1 MNPINSGTYMK
12 TWKLYSECK
21 SNQKKPSAN
30 KQNHTRLII
39 ALFATLLAIFILA
52 SCTSKEYSYNFA
64 DSRDALNTYESLLKD
79 TRTIDHASTDKLS
92 SLINTWQELGDTVF
106 HFIEKD
112 PAFKAH
118 VNLSC
123 DYYALHDSIKVELMR
138 LASGDVRTLKDVL
151 LIKYNTSVYK
161 DDKEILPMLEKCRK
175 FEASVDS
182 LLPYKMDKKQTLSLY
197 RSFLASVEQKGI
209 NNSVDLYQTLMEED
223 RIFKTFLSHL
233 DEYPNESLADI
244 TKSTENMCE
253 IIYRNANDGK
263 LDCKEVV
270 VQMAMR
276 TNRRLLQN
284 AHTCIESISKKHN
297 LDNDQRHAYFWM
309 MIQPFIS
316 IDSFGM
322 SVLSNEQMKEFDT
335 IIHDIETLDSEK
347 KLGEHKEIAE
357 LCNLILK
364 LYISTL

>member
-1 MNPINSGTYMK
+1 MK
-12 TWKLYSECK
+12 TLKLYSECK
-21 SNQKKPSAN
+21 SNKKKLSAN
-30 KQNHTRLII
+30 KHNHTRLII

-52 SCTSKEYSYNFA
+52 SCTSSKYSYSFS
-64 DSRDALNTYESLLKD
+64 DSRDALKTYESLLND
-79 TRTIDHASTDKLS
+79 TRSIEHASTEELA

-112 PAFKAH
+112 PAFTAH

-123 DYYALHDSIKVELMR
+123 DYYALHDSIKYELMR
-138 LASGDVRTLKDVL
+138 LASVDTRTLKDVL

-175 FEASVDS
+175 FEVSVDS
-182 LLPYKMDKKQTLSLY
+182 LSPYKMEKIQTLSLY
-197 RSFLASVEQKGI
+197 RSFLENVERKGI
-209 NNSVDLYQTLMEED
+209 NNSSDLYQALKEED

-253 IIYRNANDGK
+253 TIYRNANDGK

-284 AHTCIESISKKHN
+284 AHVCIESISKNHK
-297 LDNDQRHAYFWM
+297 LDNNQRQAYFWM
-309 MIQPFIS
+309 IIQPFIS

-322 SVLSNEQMKEFDT
+322 SVLSNEQMKDFDT
-335 IIHDIETLDSEK
+335 IIHDIETLDSAK
-347 KLGEHKEIAE
+347 KLGDHKEITE